1 MIDYKKLN
9 TLLNS
14 IVSFKEIY
22 AKYNAELNFSINES
36 ALCISIIQNNK
47 KLDYQ
52 FSMCLKFLNEE
63 FTQYCN
69 TILQKLEKGDFQ

>member
-1 MIDYKKLN
+1 MIDYKILN

-22 AKYNAELNFSINES
+22 AKYNAQLNFSINENS
-36 ALCISIIQNNK
+36 LCISIIQNNK

-63 FTQYCN
+63 FISYCN
-69 TILQKLEKGDFQ
+69 SILPKIQKGEL